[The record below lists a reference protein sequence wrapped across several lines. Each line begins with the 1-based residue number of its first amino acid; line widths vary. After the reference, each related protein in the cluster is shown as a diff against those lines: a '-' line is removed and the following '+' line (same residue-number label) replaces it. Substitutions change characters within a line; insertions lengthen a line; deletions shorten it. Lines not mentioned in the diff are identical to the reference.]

1 MSTSP
6 TFRTAVV
13 GAALIALVGVV
24 PAATAQERTGGG
36 VGSITNCDA
45 KGGKQEVG
53 AVLGALAGA
62 AIGSNVAKNER
73 TAGAVAGAAAGAAA
87 GSWTG
92 CKMQRDEAAAGQR
105 EYKGE
110 PKGTYSSGGY
120 RLAPQVSP
128 ARFSKGGGAYVA
140 TANVNLRSAPSTKA
154 GKLGGLY
161 TGQNFQALAYAGDWV
176 LVGQNN
182 VGVGYV
188 HSSYARPSGGR
199 YGGGY

>member
-1 MSTSP
+1 MSKSRTP
-6 TFRTAVV
+6 YRTAVV
-13 GAALIALVGVV
+13 GAALVALLGAA
-24 PAATAQERTGGG
+24 PAAMAQERTGGG

-92 CKMQRDEAAAGQR
+92 CKMQRDEAAAGKR
-105 EYKGE
+105 DYKGE
-110 PKGTYSSGGY
+110 PAGTYSSGGY
-120 RLAPQVSP
+120 RLAPQVQP
-128 ARFSKGGGAYVA
+128 ARFSKAGGGMVA
-140 TANVNLRSAPSTKA
+140 TTNLNLRSGPSTKA
-154 GKLGGLY
+154 GKLGSLAV
-161 TGQNFQALAYAGDWV
+161 GQNFDALAYAGDWV
-176 LVGQNN
+176 LVGKNN

-188 HSSYARPSGGR
+188 HSSYARPSTGR
-199 YGGGY
+199 Y